1 LDKLIINAAI
11 TGMVPSK
18 QDNPHVPVTV
28 AEIVADV
35 RRCRDAGASIVHV
48 HARDEDGQP
57 TYRQEVFAEIFA
69 GIRAACPGLMIS
81 GTTSGRVHREFSER
95 SQVLELDGGLKPDLA
110 SLTLGSMNFPR
121 QASVNEPQMIRD
133 LATKMRM
140 RGIVP
145 ELELFDL
152 GMADY
157 AQHLVDQGIL
167 GPPLYANILLGS
179 RGTLAAT
186 PHNLTTVV
194 RALPAGTTWSAA
206 GIGRFQLYVNSMA
219 ITMGGHVRV
228 GLEDNLWYD
237 PARTQPA
244 TNARLI
250 DRLVKLANMVGREI
264 ASPEEA
270 RALIG
275 IPAQCQTPVKAGARR
290 GEALIGQEAALQRPL

>member
-1 LDKLIINAAI
+1 MKPDKLIINAAI
-11 TGMVPSK
+11 TGMVPTR

-48 HARDEDGQP
+48 HARDADGQP
-57 TYRQEVFAEIFA
+57 TYRQEIFAEIFA
-69 GIRAACPGLMIS
+69 GIRATCPGLMIS
-81 GTTSGRVHREFSER
+81 GTTSGRRYPEFSQR
-95 SQVLELDGGLKPDLA
+95 SQVLELDGDLRPDLA
-110 SLTLGSMNFPR
+110 SLTLGSMNFPL
-121 QASVNEPQMIRD
+121 QASVNDPQMIRD

-152 GMADY
+152 GMADC
-157 AQHLVDQGIL
+157 AQDLIGQGIL

-186 PHNLTTVV
+186 PLNLTTVV

-206 GIGRFQLYVNSMA
+206 GIGRFQFYVNSMA

-228 GLEDNLWYD
+228 GLEDNLWFD
-237 PARTQPA
+237 LARTQPA

-250 DRLVKLANMVGREI
+250 DRLAKLANMVGREI

-275 IPAQCQTPVKAGARR
+275 MPAQSKISVNAGARR
-290 GEALIGQEAALQRPL
+290 DENL

>member
-1 LDKLIINAAI
+1 MKLDKLIINAAI
-11 TGMVPSK
+11 TGMVPT
-18 QDNPHVPVTV
+18 QEDNPHVPVTV
-28 AEIVADV
+28 AEIIADA

-48 HARDEDGQP
+48 HARDAEGRP
-57 TYRQEVFAEIFA
+57 TYRQEVFAEIFD
-69 GIRAACPGLMIS
+69 GIRAACPDLMIS
-81 GTTSGRVHREFSER
+81 GTTSGRVHREFSQR
-95 SQVLELDGGLKPDLA
+95 SQVLELDGRRRPDLG
-110 SLTLGSMNFPR
+110 SLTLGSMNFPK
-121 QASVNEPQMIRD
+121 QASVNEPAMIRD
-133 LATKMRM
+133 LATRMRT

-145 ELELFDL
+145 ELEIFDL

-157 AQHLVDQGIL
+157 AQDLVNQGIL

-179 RGTLAAT
+179 RGMLAAT

-237 PARTQPA
+237 DARTEPA

-250 DRLVKLANMVGREI
+250 ERLVKLAAMVGREI

-270 RALIG
+270 RAAIG
-275 IPAQCQTPVKAGARR
+275 MAAPV
-290 GEALIGQEAALQRPL
+290 